1 VIIGIEALT
10 KTLQKYRESKAG
22 FAASKPWRVG
32 QILCNRNPRRFVSYN
47 MGNIAMVQAR
57 RPEPIRVERELI
69 QRCQRGDQSA
79 FELLLKKFERRVF
92 GLIYQ
97 IVRSSSEVDDIAQ
110 EVFTK
115 LYFSLP
121 QFRLEASFEAWLY
134 RITVN
139 QCYDFLRKKKRDAQV
154 AESDLSD
161 EEALFF
167 EKFGSITQPHYPDVS
182 KRLEVRQTAERLLNE
197 LPPRDRSLLILKE
210 IEELSIE
217 ELTEVFKTSASAIKL
232 RLFRARNHLKLI
244 YEKSRK
250 KCKGKAAY
258 ESSKS

>member
-1 VIIGIEALT
+1 
-10 KTLQKYRESKAG
+10 
-22 FAASKPWRVG
+22 
-32 QILCNRNPRRFVSYN
+32 

-57 RPEPIRVERELI
+57 RPELIRADKELI
-69 QRCQRGDQSA
+69 RRCQQGDHAA
-79 FELLLKKFERRVF
+79 FELLLKKFERRIF

-97 IVRSSSEVDDIAQ
+97 IVRSPGDVEDIAQ

-139 QCYDFLRKKKRDAQV
+139 QCYDFLRKRKRDAQV
-154 AESDLSD
+154 AESDLSE

-167 EKFGSITQPHYPDVS
+167 ERFGSITQPRYIDVS
-182 KRLEVRQTAERLLNE
+182 RRLEVRQTAERLLNS
-197 LPPRDRSLLILKE
+197 LPPKDRLLLILKE

-217 ELTEVFKTSASAIKL
+217 ELTAIFKISASAIKL
-232 RLFRARNHLKLI
+232 RLFRARNQLRLI
-244 YEKSRK
+244 YQKSCK
-250 KCKGKAAY
+250 KSKGAAR
-258 ESSKS
+258 S